1 MSWNNLKIRTKLTLI
16 FGSLAAI
23 ALIAAGV
30 TFLSFNQIN
39 GIRAKILNLHL
50 ADKSRINADNNFLLY
65 LQNPDRKTLT
75 QVENGLEEVQGVL
88 EELQENPL
96 QQKDVRVID
105 GMLKEIEQ
113 YFYSVNQLT
122 NLSEEKKTLLS
133 HANRITQQITNE
145 HPDYS
150 GEIFKVRYLGQKF
163 IVSSNPADYAQWEKA
178 VNNFIQLA
186 NDTENQPLSV
196 MVKDYFNKGQGYWN
210 TIIET
215 DKIFSKIEGIE
226 QNLNNSLQSLI
237 ASSEEVFNSQR
248 SRNITFIIT
257 ILLILIAGASLVAFY
272 FSKNI
277 STSIKRGVKF
287 AELIS
292 SGDLTV
298 KLDSDLLAKKDE
310 LGDLSRSLNNMGD
323 ELMRI
328 TDTIVSGANS
338 IAQASIQF
346 SNTSQQISKS
356 ANEQASSTEEVSSNM
371 EEMAAN
377 IDQTS
382 ANSKQA
388 ETVAAETEK
397 GVVDGVE
404 TATKALEFVNQ
415 ISDKITIIRDIS
427 FQTNILALNAAVE
440 AARAGEHGK
449 GFAVVAAEVRKLAE
463 RSANSAQDIENMA
476 YSLKEASDSANEKL
490 KTVIPKVKD
499 NLKIIQEISAASVEQ
514 ASGAEEVNNAIQNLN
529 ETVQNNASISE
540 ELASSSD
547 EVKRQADTLVEA
559 ISFFKTNQ
567 NVNSVLMSNSKPQI
581 NKIVKQPKKSGTKQN
596 DGVKGKGV
604 NLMMS
609 KESNDDEFTTY

>member
-1 MSWNNLKIRTKLTLI
+1 MSWNNLNIRTKLTLI

-50 ADKSRINADNNFLLY
+50 ADKSRITADNNFLLY
-65 LQNPDRKTLT
+65 LQNPDSRTLS
-75 QVENGLEEVQGVL
+75 QVKQGLQEVQDVL
-88 EELQENPL
+88 TELKENPL
-96 QQKDVRVID
+96 QQKDIQVIE
-105 GMLKEIEQ
+105 GMLQEIDQ
-113 YFYSVNQLT
+113 YYSSINQLS
-122 NLSEEKKTLLS
+122 NLSDEKETLLN
-133 HANRITQQITNE
+133 HANRITQQITTD
-145 HPDYS
+145 HPEYS
-150 GEIFKVRYLGQKF
+150 SEIFKVRYLGQKF
-163 IVSSNPADYAQWEKA
+163 IVSSNSTDYSQWEGA
-178 VNNFIQLA
+178 VNSFIQL
-186 NDTENQPLSV
+186 TEDAEEESLGLK
-196 MVKDYFNKGQGYWN
+196 VKDYFSKGQDYWG
-210 TIIET
+210 TITET
-215 DKIFSKIEGIE
+215 NKIFTTIEGIE
-226 QNLNNSLQSLI
+226 QNLNTNLHSLI
-237 ASSEEVFNSQR
+237 GSSEEVFNTQR
-248 SRNITFIIT
+248 SRNISFIIT
-257 ILLILIAGASLVAFY
+257 ILVILIFGASMVAYY

-277 STSIKRGVKF
+277 SRSIRRGVKF

-298 KLDSDLLAKKDE
+298 KLDSDLLAKNDE
-310 LGDLSRSLNNMGD
+310 LGDLSRSLNYMGD

-356 ANEQASSTEEVSSNM
+356 ANEQASSTEEISSNM

-404 TATKALEFVNQ
+404 TATKALDFVNQ

-490 KTVIPKVKD
+490 KTIIPKVRD

-514 ASGAEEVNNAIQNLN
+514 ASGAEEVNNAIQHLN
-529 ETVQNNASISE
+529 QTVQNNASISE

-547 EVKRQADTLVEA
+547 EVKRQSDMLVEA
-559 ISFFKTNQ
+559 ISFFKTKEKTNSILTTQ
-567 NVNSVLMSNSKPQI
+567 NKAHV
-581 NKIVKQPKKSGTKQN
+581 NKIEKQTENLKPKGTN
-596 DGVKGKGV
+596 LDKGKGV
-604 NLMMS
+604 NLMMN
-609 KESNDDEFTTY
+609 KESNEDEFTTY